1 MVREYHGSDAKSG
14 VETPENGGVLA
25 VSRTGVTLVPT
36 QVTLVPTQATLGKI
50 QAMCQPH
57 LHAHKNPPNTPT
69 YTYTPPTTCKPNHSF
84 ILAGEEEEICW
95 RGMNHQGF
103 EGIHGSL

>member
-1 MVREYHGSDAKSG
+1 MHTKTHQTLPP
-14 VETPENGGVLA
+14 TP
-25 VSRTGVTLVPT
+25 
-36 QVTLVPTQATLGKI
+36 
-50 QAMCQPH
+50 
-57 LHAHKNPPNTPT
+57 
-69 YTYTPPTTCKPNHSF
+69 TPPTTCKPNHSF